1 MVAVLSPDVLAEIR
15 MTVDEYLAA
24 DLPEGYRY
32 ELVEGVVQVTPVPGI
47 PHDSVVEDLHD
58 IFSVY
63 KKQRPDVVA
72 KLTQRSAIVLPKRMT
87 TREPDFAVY
96 GPADMSDKKGKTWK
110 DVTPVLVVE
119 VVSPDQ
125 ARRDYE
131 DKRKDYWDAGVGEY
145 WIADPDRKSLAV
157 LVRSSSDWSKSRF
170 DDKMNYMPTL
180 FPDLVIPVGDLFR

>member
-32 ELVEGVVQVTPVPGI
+32 ELVEGVVQVAPIPGI
-47 PHDSVVEDLHD
+47 PHDGVLCNLYERFV
-58 IFSVY
+58 FY
-63 KKQRPDVVA
+63 KETSPDEVA
-72 KLTQRSAIVLPKRMT
+72 HTSQRSALILPERQT
-87 TREPDFAVY
+87 VRQPDFAVY
-96 GPADMSDKKGKTWK
+96 DPADMADKTGKTWK

-131 DKRKDYWDAGVGEY
+131 EKRKDYWDAGVGEH
-145 WIADPDRKSLAV
+145 WIADPDRKTLTV
-157 LVRSSSDWSKSRF
+157 LSRAASDWSESRF
-170 DDKMNYMPTL
+170 EASMNYQPAL
-180 FPDLVIPVGDLFR
+180 LPGLDIPIGDLFR

>member
-1 MVAVLSPDVLAEIR
+1 MVAVLSPEILANIR

-47 PHDSVVEDLHD
+47 LHDAVVEILHD
-58 IFSVY
+58 IFSMY
-63 KKQRPDVVA
+63 KKQRPDIVA
-72 KLTQRSAIVLPKRMT
+72 HITQRSAVTLLDRQT

-96 GPADMSDKKGKTWK
+96 GPADMADKEGKTWK

-119 VVSPDQ
+119 VVSTDQ

-131 DKRKDYWDAGVGEY
+131 EKRKDYWDAGVGEY
-145 WIADPDRKSLAV
+145 WIADPDRKMLTV
-157 LVRSSSDWSKSRF
+157 LVRGSSDWSESRF
-170 DDKMNYMPTL
+170 DTSMIYEPTL
-180 FPDLVIPVGDLFR
+180 FPGLDIPVGEILP